1 MTHEIDARLRS
12 LFDQMPGLWGCKDEN
27 SVFLYANSRYTE
39 AVGLKHNLEA
49 IGRTDFD
56 MPCDTVAC
64 AHLFRAQDK
73 EVMLSMQPLRVLDI
87 HPFAGGEWRAYLST
101 KTPLV
106 DEENGK
112 VVGTISHLADITS
125 AHTVELGSL
134 LGRVQTGIQL
144 ESHLTGQGSY
154 ILDHHQRGAIKLSQ
168 REAEV
173 LFFLVRG
180 KTIKEIAAI
189 LTLSPRT
196 VENHIDAMKGKFA
209 VENKGA
215 LIDQAIYLGYLN
227 YIPER
232 LFKQQLSV
240 VLR

>member
-1 MTHEIDARLRS
+1 MTREIDARLRS
-12 LFDQMPGLWGCKDEN
+12 LFDQMPGLWGCKDEH
-27 SVFLYANSRYTE
+27 SVFMYANARYTE
-39 AVGLKHNLEA
+39 AVGLKHHLDA
-49 IGRTDFD
+49 IGRSDFD

-64 AHLFRAQDK
+64 AHLFQAQDK
-73 EVMLSMQPLRVLDI
+73 EVMLSMKPLRVIDI

-101 KTPLV
+101 KTPMM
-106 DEENGK
+106 DDDSGK
-112 VVGTISHLADITS
+112 VVGTIFHLADITS
-125 AHTVELGSL
+125 ANTVELGSL

-144 ESHLTGQGSY
+144 ANGLAGQGSY
-154 ILDHHQRGAIKLSQ
+154 VLDSQHRGAIKLSQ

-180 KTIKEIAAI
+180 KTIKEIGAI
-189 LTLSPRT
+189 LELSPRT
-196 VENHIDAMKGKFA
+196 VENYIDAMKGKFA

-215 LIDQAIYLGYLN
+215 LIDQAIFLGYLN